1 MPYII
6 HRAQLQEGS
15 GTPDGLKRY
24 PLVRGDVENKIEAG
38 IELNVLAPHQMTP
51 THYHS
56 GCEHYVFIVRGLGN
70 MVIEGET
77 HPVATSYLV
86 AIDPGEKHSLQNLGD
101 RDIEYLEF
109 FVPQSGAKEIETIYF
124 NEVNP

>member
-6 HRAQLQEGS
+6 HREQLQETR

-38 IELNVLAPHQMTP
+38 VELNVLAPHSMTP
-51 THYHS
+51 MHYHS
-56 GCEHYVFIVRGLGN
+56 GCEHYVFIVRGQGN
-70 MVIEGET
+70 VIIEGET
-77 HPVATSYLV
+77 HPVAPSYLI
-86 AIDPGEKHSLQNLGD
+86 AIDPGEKHSLQNPGD
-101 RDIEYLEF
+101 SDLEYLEF
-109 FVPQSGAKEIETIYF
+109 FVPQNNTTEIETINL